1 MFQDQGYEFGHSK
14 NIDFME
20 LNGSVQKKVQD
31 GEIPSSPVD
40 MVVLIFP
47 FG

>member
-1 MFQDQGYEFGHSK
+1 MFQEQGYEFGHSE
-14 NIDFME
+14 NIDFMK
-20 LNGSVQKKVQD
+20 LNGSVQKKDLD
-31 GEIPSSPVD
+31 GEIPSSRVD